1 MIIVWGSMTAKAN
14 KLDALLKISLEH
26 VHRSRNEPGCV
37 LHSVQIDAEN
47 MNRIVFY
54 EEWQDMNALQTHF
67 KVPESGQFI
76 QDAKV
81 LSETGD
87 FDMKMYDATL
97 L

>member
-14 KLDALLKISLEH
+14 DLEALLEISLEH

-47 MNRIVFY
+47 KNRIVFY
-54 EEWQDMNALQTHF
+54 EEWQDMEALQMHF
-67 KVPESGQFI
+67 KVSESEQFI
-76 QDAKV
+76 KDAKV
-81 LSETGD
+81 LSEIGD
-87 FDMKMYDATL
+87 FDMKMYEATL